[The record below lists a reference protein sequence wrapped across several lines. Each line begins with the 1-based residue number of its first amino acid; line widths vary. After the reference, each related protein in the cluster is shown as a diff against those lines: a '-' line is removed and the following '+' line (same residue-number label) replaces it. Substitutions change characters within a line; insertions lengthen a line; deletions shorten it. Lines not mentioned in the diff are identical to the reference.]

1 MAKIFLE
8 EVIDRFSTEKVGGR
22 AGVVESSLM
31 ENSCNLL
38 YEQSPYLFYKDQL
51 LKRNLGYNIMESES
65 NPIYTFYTS
74 WFYYYTPFIQL

>member
-1 MAKIFLE
+1 MKYLIQSNKVE
-8 EVIDRFSTEKVGGR
+8 EKKNSGIKESRRERKVLR
-22 AGVVESSLM
+22 PLM

-74 WFYYYTPFIQL
+74 